1 MLKFLEDIFRN
12 KNKVTKVMV
21 IIIPVL
27 LVVLVF
33 RKYIFEGLLPIPGD
47 IVPGLYFPWFDY
59 KWGYATPIPVKNSLP
74 SDVVSIMFPWR
85 IMGME
90 QLRQLQLPL
99 WDPTILLGTPLLA
112 NFQSAIMNPLNV
124 LYFIF
129 TNGHA
134 WSIQV
139 MLQPIFM
146 IIAMYVFLKSIK
158 LSTFPSLFG
167 GILYAFSGYA
177 IVWMEYNSIN
187 FTLVYF
193 PLILW
198 SVKKIVEEDRFGFL
212 ILALLTALQI
222 LSGYPLNV
230 IFTLVFAFAYLIF
243 ISLYKLNIKDFF
255 GDDKLTKGSKHKY
268 KILFTLLI
276 KRVSG
281 PVTHFIIGILLGFGL
296 SAVQIIPSLEL
307 QNISIRNFDTVALSG
322 GVKYLP
328 PEQLITLL
336 IPDYFGNPGTGN
348 YWGSGSYDNFAFS
361 ISSIGIYFALL
372 YLFFRKH
379 LSKLYLFYILS
390 ALSVFVFV
398 TENPLSIFFGNLF
411 PSSVSNVNTR
421 ALFIV
426 GFILSVFAAKG
437 LDLSF
442 KNRITSW
449 KYIIPV
455 IFYIVILAY
464 LAVKLFS
471 GDFPLTIKSIISQF
485 SYVYRREESNYF
497 VAFKNTLLPGIF
509 TVLSFFVL
517 LVTKTKK
524 SIGLI
529 LIFLLLIFSVVK
541 STDKYLSFTRQDL
554 MYPNTPVI
562 EFLQDTSNARFG
574 KERKDLI
581 FPSNTWSLYKLE
593 SAAGQNA
600 SSTMLTAKYL
610 SVINNS
616 EYRNVS
622 PSRYQE
628 VWNTGSPLYKTLNI
642 SHYLVLNWDKE
653 NSPSPLGE
661 PNDIY
666 LSDKFEKDIK
676 IGSVSIYKNT
686 DNLGMAWYPESV
698 VCEDGDDKIFEELTG
713 SEYDPAQRIYINC
726 DNDIG
731 KNKNS
736 AKIQIIKSRSNYKI
750 FETDTER
757 ESFLVVSSAYY
768 PGWVYYVDGK
778 NRTAVYKANTALT
791 ALKVPSGKHTIKLI
805 YDPESFKIG
814 VAASGVTLIIWIF
827 LLKKRILNRK

>member
-1 MLKFLEDIFRN
+1 MLKFLKNFFRN
-12 KNKVTKVMV
+12 KNRVTKVMV

-33 RKYIFEGLLPIPGD
+33 RKYIFQGLLPIPGD

-90 QLRQLQLPL
+90 QLRKFQLPL

-112 NFQSAIMNPLNV
+112 NFQSAILNPLNV

-129 TNGHA
+129 PNIHA

-139 MLQPIFM
+139 ILQPIFM

-167 GILYAFSGYA
+167 GILYAFSGYS

-193 PLILW
+193 PFILW
-198 SVKKIVEEDRFGFL
+198 SVKKIAEGKKSGYL

-230 IFTLVFAFAYLIF
+230 IFTLVFAFFYLIY
-243 ISLYKLNIKDFF
+243 ISLDKLNVKEYF
-255 GDDKLTKGSKHKY
+255 GDGKHAKRSYYQY
-268 KILFTLLI
+268 KTLFTLLI
-276 KRVSG
+276 KRVSR
-281 PVTHFIIGILLGFGL
+281 PVTHFVFGVLMGFGI
-296 SAVQIIPSLEL
+296 SAVQLIPSLEL
-307 QNISIRNFDTVALSG
+307 QNLSIRKFDTVALSG

-328 PEQLITLL
+328 PEQLITIF

-348 YWGSGSYDNFAFS
+348 YWASGSYDNFAFS
-361 ISSIGIYFALL
+361 ISSVGIYFALL
-372 YLFFRKH
+372 YIFLRKH
-379 LSKLYLFYILS
+379 SSKLYLFYIVS
-390 ALSVFVFV
+390 ALAVFVFV
-398 TENPLSIFFGNLF
+398 TENPLSIIFGDLF

-442 KNRITSW
+442 KNRIKFW
-449 KYIIPV
+449 KYFIPV

-464 LAVKLFS
+464 LAMKLFS
-471 GDFPLTIKSIISQF
+471 GDFPLTIKNIISQF

-497 VAFKNTLLPGIF
+497 VAFKNTLLPGVF
-509 TVLSFFVL
+509 TFLSLFVL
-517 LVTKTKK
+517 LITKTKR
-524 SIGLI
+524 SIGLL
-529 LIFLLLIFSVVK
+529 LIFLLLIISVVK

-562 EFLQDTSNARFG
+562 EYLKDKSFNARFG

-610 SVINNS
+610 SVINSN
-616 EYRNVS
+616 EFRNVS

-628 VWNTGSPLYKTLNI
+628 VWNTGSPLYNTLNI
-642 SHYLVLNWDKE
+642 SHYLALNWDKE

-666 LSDKFEKDIK
+666 LSEKFEKDVK

-698 VCEDGDDKIFEELTG
+698 LCEDEDNKIFEELTRSG
-713 SEYDPAQRIYINC
+713 YDPAQRVYINC

-731 KNKNS
+731 NNS
-736 AKIQIIKSRSNYKI
+736 KSATIRIIKSRPNYKI
-750 FETDTER
+750 FETDTEH
-757 ESFLVVSSAYY
+757 ESFMVVSSAYY
-768 PGWVYYVDGK
+768 PGWMYYVDGK
-778 NRTAVYKANTALT
+778 DRTAVYKANTALT
-791 ALKVPSGKHTIKLI
+791 AVKVPSGKHTIKLV
-805 YDPESFKIG
+805 YDPQSFKIG
-814 VAASGVTLIIWIF
+814 VAASGVTFIIWIY
-827 LLKKRILNRK
+827 LLKKRILN